1 MNKTKFKNEDYL
13 KRKLEN
19 KMSKYKAI
27 KTDIQFGNILK
38 ITLNRPNKKNAF
50 NSDVWFIFYEK
61 Y

>member
-1 MNKTKFKNEDYL
+1 VNKTKFKNEDYL

-50 NSDVWFIFYEK
+50 NSDV
-61 Y
+61 